1 MRISTPSSRA
11 LRSRRR
17 TTGTLTPVRIASTS
31 KSYPPLNAKLTTLP
45 PTESD
50 ASDISDDYEE
60 TLSDRIAALAD
71 IVPPTYRKKL
81 SSAANTTYD
90 WTTSGL
96 SFSGKALWVISTS
109 ALLLG
114 IPWALAFSEEQQMQE
129 MEREMRMQQGANE
142 VLTGGAQAGE
152 QSARPAL

>member
-11 LRSRRR
+11 PRSRRR
-17 TTGTLTPVRIASTS
+17 TTGTLTLVRSHSHPSLHHSHPT
-31 KSYPPLNAKLTTLP
+31 NTLT
-45 PTESD
+45 TESD

-60 TLSDRIAALAD
+60 TLADRIAALAD

>member
-17 TTGTLTPVRIASTS
+17 TTGTLTLVRPDPHHTTHRVI
-31 KSYPPLNAKLTTLP
+31 KLTKP
-45 PTESD
+45 QCAESD
-50 ASDISDDYEE
+50 ASDISADDYEE
-60 TLSDRIAALAD
+60 SLADRIAALAD

-81 SSAANTTYD
+81 SSAADTTYD
-90 WTTSGL
+90 WATSGL

-142 VLTGGAQAGE
+142 VLTGGVGE

>member
-1 MRISTPSSRA
+1 MVKLEEVPDEDF
-11 LRSRRR
+11 
-17 TTGTLTPVRIASTS
+17 IAQQQGPKIEEEDDWDTDS
-31 KSYPPLNAKLTTLP
+31 
-45 PTESD
+45 ESD

-60 TLSDRIAALAD
+60 TFADRIAALAD

>member
-1 MRISTPSSRA
+1 
-11 LRSRRR
+11 LRRLLHHPQSHRL
-17 TTGTLTPVRIASTS
+17 TLHPH
-31 KSYPPLNAKLTTLP
+31 
-45 PTESD
+45 TESD
-50 ASDISDDYEE
+50 TSDISVEDDDDYDE
-60 TLSDRIAALAD
+60 TFADRIAALAD

-90 WTTSGL
+90 WTASSL

-142 VLTGGAQAGE
+142 VLTGGVGE

>member
-1 MRISTPSSRA
+1 M
-11 LRSRRR
+11 
-17 TTGTLTPVRIASTS
+17 LTSILA
-31 KSYPPLNAKLTTLP
+31 
-45 PTESD
+45 ESD
-50 ASDISDDYEE
+50 TSDISVEDDDDYDE
-60 TLSDRIAALAD
+60 SFADRIAALAD

-90 WTTSGL
+90 WTASSL

-129 MEREMRMQQGANE
+129 MEREMRMQQGASE
-142 VLTGGAQAGE
+142 VLTGGAQA
-152 QSARPAL
+152 AKPAL

>member
-1 MRISTPSSRA
+1 MRISSPSSRA
-11 LRSRRR
+11 LSSRRR
-17 TTGTLTPVRIASTS
+17 TTGTLIPVCTHPLITRHSLRITNTST
-31 KSYPPLNAKLTTLP
+31 
-45 PTESD
+45 TESD

-60 TLSDRIAALAD
+60 TLADRIAALAD

-81 SSAANTTYD
+81 SSAATTTYD
-90 WTTSGL
+90 WTASGL

-129 MEREMRMQQGANE
+129 MEREMRMQQGASE
-142 VLTGGAQAGE
+142 VLTGGAQAGSQE
-152 QSARPAL
+152 AKPAL

>member
-1 MRISTPSSRA
+1 M
-11 LRSRRR
+11 
-17 TTGTLTPVRIASTS
+17 
-31 KSYPPLNAKLTTLP
+31 
-45 PTESD
+45 
-50 ASDISDDYEE
+50 
-60 TLSDRIAALAD
+60 
-71 IVPPTYRKKL
+71 PPTYRKKP

-90 WTTSGL
+90 WTASGL

-129 MEREMRMQQGANE
+129 MEREMRMQQGASE

>member
-1 MRISTPSSRA
+1 MCSWR
-11 LRSRRR
+11 
-17 TTGTLTPVRIASTS
+17 
-31 KSYPPLNAKLTTLP
+31 PPLSSTQTNSPT
-45 PTESD
+45 TESD

-60 TLSDRIAALAD
+60 TFADRIAALAD

-129 MEREMRMQQGANE
+129 MERDMRMQQGANE
-142 VLTGGAQAGE
+142 VLTGGAQAGA

>member
-1 MRISTPSSRA
+1 
-11 LRSRRR
+11 
-17 TTGTLTPVRIASTS
+17 
-31 KSYPPLNAKLTTLP
+31 
-45 PTESD
+45 
-50 ASDISDDYEE
+50 
-60 TLSDRIAALAD
+60 
-71 IVPPTYRKKL
+71 VPPTYRKKL
-81 SSAANTTYD
+81 SAAANTTYD
-90 WTTSGL
+90 YATSGL

-152 QSARPAL
+152 LSARPAL

>member
-1 MRISTPSSRA
+1 M
-11 LRSRRR
+11 
-17 TTGTLTPVRIASTS
+17 V
-31 KSYPPLNAKLTTLP
+31 KLEEVPDEDFQAQQQGPKIEEEDDWDTDS
-45 PTESD
+45 ESD
-50 ASDISDDYEE
+50 TSEISDDSYEE
-60 TLSDRIAALAD
+60 SLADRIAALAD
-71 IVPPTYRKKL
+71 IVPPTYRKRI

-90 WTTSGL
+90 WTASGL

-129 MEREMRMQQGANE
+129 MEREMRMQQGASE

-152 QSARPAL
+152 QAAKPAL

>member
-1 MRISTPSSRA
+1 MRISSPSSRA
-11 LRSRRR
+11 PRSRRR
-17 TTGTLTPVRIASTS
+17 TTGTLTPVRSHSHT
-31 KSYPPLNAKLTTLP
+31 PLHQFHPTNNSI
-45 PTESD
+45 TESD

-60 TLSDRIAALAD
+60 TFSDRIAALAD
-71 IVPPTYRKKL
+71 IVPPTYRKKI

-90 WTTSGL
+90 WTASGL

>member
-1 MRISTPSSRA
+1 
-11 LRSRRR
+11 
-17 TTGTLTPVRIASTS
+17 
-31 KSYPPLNAKLTTLP
+31 
-45 PTESD
+45 
-50 ASDISDDYEE
+50 
-60 TLSDRIAALAD
+60 
-71 IVPPTYRKKL
+71 VPPTYRKKL

-152 QSARPAL
+152 LSARPAL